1 MYDSHIA
8 SRSVYGK
15 LAESFGRLYLWT
27 ARHSFHPAIASLSR
41 PLALS
46 ILDKSIPG
54 KILDQLD
61 KRPTDRRQPL
71 MDDNQ

>member
-46 ILDKSIPG
+46 FPG

-71 MDDNQ
+71 MDDDQ